1 MKRIL
6 SLLLV
11 VLLLVACS
19 SPAQPTPAEPVETD
33 QPAETG
39 VSPVTPVDGHDHDHD
54 HVGEVLS
61 EETFQAVLAAATEQP
76 MNIEY
81 VDQTTGTAYGTKL
94 VDEDIVLYRLGE
106 GEPEEL
112 YRVAMTTEWVDV
124 KTMVGD
130 QLVVLERNPR
140 TEDGR
145 VFLLDV
151 NTKQDTTIIGD
162 KVYHGPVTS
171 DFIVRGDKIYF
182 AYDENAIDV
191 ALVSYDVGQNELTT
205 EVPNAFDPKEHQGEI
220 YFLQAEAGK
229 ISLQKMT
236 DEGEIEMVVEPGL
249 NLYDYF
255 FLGERL
261 DLLVFT
267 ISQGDEFTY
276 FRIKDFF
283 GDGSMN
289 EFPYIKPIVWGDD
302 VLIATTEHQT
312 IYEHDDHLHT
322 FPEASYVGVDTYF
335 TLETDTAYYFTTVS
349 PEGNRFYAIDKT
361 TFSEVL
367 AH

>member
-1 MKRIL
+1 MKRLL

-11 VLLLVACS
+11 AFLLVACS
-19 SPAQPTPAEPVETD
+19 SPVKETPSRAQDTPAE
-33 QPAETG
+33 AETA
-39 VSPVTPVDGHDHDHD
+39 PPEDHDHDHD
-54 HVGEVLS
+54 HVHVGDVLTG
-61 EETFQAVLAAATEQP
+61 ETFEAILAAASEQP
-76 MNIEY
+76 INIEY
-81 VDQTTGTAYGTKL
+81 VDQASGLAYGTKL
-94 VDEDIVLYRLGE
+94 VDEDIVLYRLDGDE
-106 GEPEEL
+106 LEEL
-112 YRVAMTTEWVDV
+112 YRVAMTTEWVDI
-124 KTMVGD
+124 KAMVGD

-151 NTKQDTTIIGD
+151 NTKQDTTIVGD
-162 KVYHGPVTS
+162 KIYHGPVTS

-191 ALVSYDVGQNELTT
+191 ALVSYDVGQNKLTT
-205 EVPNAFDPKEHQGEI
+205 EVANAFDPKEHQGEI
-220 YFLQAEAGK
+220 YFLQTEDNK
-229 ISLQKMT
+229 ISLRKINPT
-236 DEGEIEMVVEPGL
+236 GDIEMVVEPGL

-261 DLLVFT
+261 DVLVFT

-283 GDGSMN
+283 GSGSMN

-302 VLIATTEHQT
+302 VLIAATEHQT
-312 IYEHDDHLHT
+312 IYEHDDHLHA
-322 FPEASYVGVDTYF
+322 FPEASQVGVDTYF
-335 TLETDTAYYFTTVS
+335 TLETDEAYYFITAS
-349 PEGNRFYAIDKT
+349 PTGNRFYSIDKAA
-361 TFSEVL
+361 FFDIL